1 MKKLTSFLAAILS
14 FVVCLSGVSPA
25 LAQQDPQPASRG
37 ITTFYATENE
47 QKAGV
52 RFYKNMGYVIT
63 IPNDQIPNLP
73 EKVADFEKF
82 FRPILEKGRTQ
93 NGTNGS
99 FTEGGFDFR
108 SSIPVTS
115 GTDERFDV
123 IAPRDNRI
131 YSVVAGLPASLCPL
145 KIKTTEV
152 DFFLN
157 VGDAKTR
164 AGELDKKEFLVYVSP
179 DDDLTIK
186 AFSTLFYD
194 ASGNLKKDPNCF
206 LVSGTSENI
215 QTDFRKISH
224 LLPASLQVKAGQ
236 KPFTYLPKSGDF
248 IYLVNARKTIQGG
261 NDVKMRDRVDDKKD
275 FYLVDTNNPINLD
288 GSLREWS
295 IWAKNTSPSPVQLII
310 YRRELGMA
318 KYKNKNVPD
327 WSVVGRSDLKTP
339 KNGQNKFDLPTPI
352 QVLKGDYVGLYHSG
366 QGSVAFTLNGPEDL
380 GEGNF
385 SGSVL
390 LTKSN
395 ATTSGDSENAVTSFV
410 SSSDRTYSVS
420 VR

>member
-14 FVVCLSGVSPA
+14 FVVCLGGVSPA
-25 LAQQDPQPASRG
+25 LAQELPQPASRG

-52 RFYKNMGYVIT
+52 RFYENMGYVIA
-63 IPNDQIPNLP
+63 IPNDQISGLP
-73 EKVADFEKF
+73 QKVGEFEKF
-82 FRPILEKGRTQ
+82 FRPILENGRTQ

-108 SSIPVTS
+108 ASIPVTS

-145 KIKTTEV
+145 KIDTTEV

-157 VGDAKTR
+157 VEEAKTR
-164 AGELDKKEFLVYVSP
+164 AGELDNKGFLVYVSP
-179 DDDLTIK
+179 KDDLTIK
-186 AFSTLFYD
+186 AFSKLFYD
-194 ASGNLKKDPNCF
+194 ESGNLKTDNNCF
-206 LVSGTSENI
+206 LVSGASQKI

-224 LLPASLQVKAGQ
+224 LLPPSLQQQARQ
-236 KPFTYLPKSGDF
+236 KPFTYLPKSGEF

-261 NDVKMRDRVDDKKD
+261 NDVEMRGRVDDKND

-295 IWAKNTSPSPVQLII
+295 IWAKNTSPVQLII
-310 YRRELGMA
+310 YRLELGMA
-318 KYKNKNVPD
+318 TFGNKAP
-327 WSVVGRSDLKTP
+327 WSVVAKSKVETP
-339 KNGQNKFDLPTPI
+339 VVGDNSFKLPAPI
-352 QVLKGDYVGLYHSG
+352 EVLKGDFVGLYHPN
-366 QGSVAFTLNGPEDL
+366 QGSVAFTQDRPDNMNIPNLT
-380 GEGNF
+380 
-385 SGSVL
+385 GSVL
-390 LTKSN
+390 QTSDGSGPN
-395 ATTSGDSENAVTSFV
+395 SATNFV
-410 SSSDRTYSVS
+410 FSSDRTYSVS